1 MPRDVNLTETLL
13 ALSLPREPARV
24 EPRARAHQRRH
35 ALEHELASYNSL
47 ITSHLD
53 EIFRRL
59 DLVQNISN
67 EQHTST
73 ADTRVRLQAI
83 ERRARRLHQELQVAY
98 EDNSGVHMPLSEREQ
113 LMAVRERQLRQQ
125 ERITIQQERD
135 RRQQERATRQA
146 EDRHRVLSRLLTIG
160 LNDDPYSRMRNAD
173 RGTTISPTFSTPDQS
188 PETTNTSS
196 ESTADVHL
204 SAPSPP
210 EEPIS
215 ANQYAAYL
223 RWGQSRTSDDDL
235 SRPMESTEIPT
246 ALTPAARGERDAP
259 VPSRNTVLG
268 ESQAPVPPQRTY
280 QSTNPTL
287 EERTVDSHQLHT
299 DFLGYRSGYT
309 SPSTQ
314 PLIART
320 PIYHPQI
327 PLGQLQT
334 HVSSPATTNQLDLP
348 VDGGPYISSLDPT
361 RHDYWSRYR
370 L

>member
-13 ALSLPREPARV
+13 ALSLPREPARI
-24 EPRARAHQRRH
+24 EPRARTHQTRH
-35 ALEHELASYNSL
+35 AMEHELASNNSL

-67 EQHTST
+67 GQHTST

-98 EDNSGVHMPLSEREQ
+98 EDNSGVQMPLSEHEQ
-113 LMAVRERQLRQQ
+113 LMAVRERELRQQ
-125 ERITIQQERD
+125 ERIMMQQERD
-135 RRQQERATRQA
+135 RRQQERATRHA
-146 EDRHRVLSRLLTIG
+146 EDRQRDLRRLLSIG
-160 LNDDPYSRMRNAD
+160 LNDDQYSRMRNAD
-173 RGTTISPTFSTPDQS
+173 RGTTISPDQS
-188 PETTNTSS
+188 LETTNTSS
-196 ESTADVHL
+196 ESTTNVHQP
-204 SAPSPP
+204 APSPP

-223 RWGQSRTSDDDL
+223 RWGQTRSSDDDL
-235 SRPMESTEIPT
+235 SRPMESTEIPA
-246 ALTPAARGERDAP
+246 ALTPAARRERDAP
-259 VPSRNTVLG
+259 VPSRHTVIG
-268 ESQAPVPPQRTY
+268 EPQAPVPPQRTY

-287 EERTVDSHQLHT
+287 EERTVNSHQLHT

-320 PIYHPQI
+320 PIYPQL
-327 PLGQLQT
+327 PPSQPQPP
-334 HVSSPATTNQLDLP
+334 VSSAATTNQLDLP